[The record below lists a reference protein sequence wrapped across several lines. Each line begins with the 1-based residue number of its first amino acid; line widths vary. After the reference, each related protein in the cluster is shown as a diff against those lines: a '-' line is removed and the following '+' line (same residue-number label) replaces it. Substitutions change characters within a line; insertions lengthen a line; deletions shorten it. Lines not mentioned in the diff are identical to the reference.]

1 MNTRVEAGQLSGDVF
16 RDPTGAHHS
25 SAKTAILGA
34 RCAAI
39 ITIVLAL
46 LTGCGSGSG
55 APAVSTSSG
64 SGSGAPPPSTFCG
77 SGSGVPTVAFH
88 PDLFLPIEIS
98 LAVDGSIEVSFSPEL
113 ATPVGTFSFGMPVA
127 CGSIAPH
134 GTLLVISRLVRNV
147 IGLGAQH
154 GREAGSEELVRHDV
168 GGRGEV
174 APGEAGDM
182 EEVTIIKI
190 NETVKMTFLVDGPA
204 TLTMQGN
211 IATLSLG
218 SRVTGI
224 RIQESQSGQAD
235 RFSISQVSAPLP
247 TPSEMTSP
255 PAPPPSSWPVP
266 KVSCKTVGGGGAVN
280 CWTTPIRGTGSYQ
293 WFDNGTLIG
302 SVNPLNTTLA
312 VGDHFI
318 TATVIISNDSFVTAF
333 TSYAH
338 KVPVPGGQASATAS
352 AS

>member
-1 MNTRVEAGQLSGDVF
+1 
-16 RDPTGAHHS
+16 
-25 SAKTAILGA
+25 
-34 RCAAI
+34 
-39 ITIVLAL
+39 
-46 LTGCGSGSG
+46 
-55 APAVSTSSG
+55 
-64 SGSGAPPPSTFCG
+64 
-77 SGSGVPTVAFH
+77 
-88 PDLFLPIEIS
+88 

-127 CGSIAPH
+127 CGSIAPN
-134 GTLLVISRLVRNV
+134 GTLLVISRPVRNV
-147 IGLGAQH
+147 IGLGAQR

-174 APGEAGDM
+174 AAGDT
-182 EEVTIIKI
+182 EGVTIIKI
-190 NETVKMTFLVDGPA
+190 NEAVKMTFLVDGPA

-218 SRVTGI
+218 SGVTGI

-255 PAPPPSSWPVP
+255 PALPSSSWPVP
-266 KVSCKTVGGGGAVN
+266 RVSCKTVGGGGAVN
-280 CWTTPIRGTGSYQ
+280 CWATPIRGTGSYQ
-293 WFDNGTLIG
+293 WFDNGILIG
-302 SVNPLNTTLA
+302 SVNPLNTILA

-338 KVPVPGGQASATAS
+338 EVPVPGGQASATAS